1 MSLFLF
7 SALSVFSKRLFF
19 FPSFNNA
26 CISITDSYT
35 FQIIFN
41 NVFNKSLSYCILL
54 WEGDGGATE
63 LQCSSCSC
71 YAVSRSL
78 QSEMWWGAEFFS
90 LHPNRPI
97 LATGYCSLPG
107 KNSSLVLFNNPKKEK
122 KRKKKVILNE
132 EQFSNPVCHPTSNSC
147 TGAILS
153 CLEDNSGPYST
164 RAHLD
169 IFLGLFLN

>member
-1 MSLFLF
+1 M
-7 SALSVFSKRLFF
+7 
-19 FPSFNNA
+19 

-63 LQCSSCSC
+63 LQCSSYSC

-122 KRKKKVILNE
+122 KRKSYFEWGAVFQSSLP
-132 EQFSNPVCHPTSNSC
+132 SNFQQLYWCNS
-147 TGAILS
+147 
-153 CLEDNSGPYST
+153 E
-164 RAHLD
+164 
-169 IFLGLFLN
+169 LFGG

>member
-1 MSLFLF
+1 M
-7 SALSVFSKRLFF
+7 
-19 FPSFNNA
+19 

-63 LQCSSCSC
+63 LQCSSYSC

-90 LHPNRPI
+90 LRPNRPI

-122 KRKKKVILNE
+122 KKKSYFEWGAVFQSSLP
-132 EQFSNPVCHPTSNSC
+132 SNFQQLYWCNS
-147 TGAILS
+147 
-153 CLEDNSGPYST
+153 E
-164 RAHLD
+164 
-169 IFLGLFLN
+169 LFGG

>member
-1 MSLFLF
+1 M
-7 SALSVFSKRLFF
+7 
-19 FPSFNNA
+19 

-122 KRKKKVILNE
+122 KKKSYFEWGAVFQSSLP
-132 EQFSNPVCHPTSNSC
+132 SNFQQLYWCNS
-147 TGAILS
+147 
-153 CLEDNSGPYST
+153 E
-164 RAHLD
+164 
-169 IFLGLFLN
+169 LFGG

>member
-1 MSLFLF
+1 M
-7 SALSVFSKRLFF
+7 
-19 FPSFNNA
+19 

-122 KRKKKVILNE
+122 KRKSYFEWGAVFQSSLP
-132 EQFSNPVCHPTSNSC
+132 SNFQQLYWCNS
-147 TGAILS
+147 
-153 CLEDNSGPYST
+153 E
-164 RAHLD
+164 
-169 IFLGLFLN
+169 LFGG

>member
-1 MSLFLF
+1 M
-7 SALSVFSKRLFF
+7 
-19 FPSFNNA
+19 

-90 LHPNRPI
+90 LRPNRPI

-122 KRKKKVILNE
+122 KRKSYFEWGAVFQSSLP
-132 EQFSNPVCHPTSNSC
+132 SNFQQLYWCNS
-147 TGAILS
+147 
-153 CLEDNSGPYST
+153 E
-164 RAHLD
+164 
-169 IFLGLFLN
+169 LFGG